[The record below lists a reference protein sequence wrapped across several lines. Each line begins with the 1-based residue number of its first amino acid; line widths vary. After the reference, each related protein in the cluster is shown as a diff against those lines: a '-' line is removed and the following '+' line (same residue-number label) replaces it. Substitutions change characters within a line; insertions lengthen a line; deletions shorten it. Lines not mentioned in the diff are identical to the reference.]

1 MSNIPQILDKYEDVR
16 LTAGHEGKSEKK
28 LTLLDEAGW
37 GTPSSPPMV
46 MSAGP
51 GLAVFALT

>member
-37 GTPSSPPMV
+37 GTHHLP
-46 MSAGP
+46 
-51 GLAVFALT
+51 LQW